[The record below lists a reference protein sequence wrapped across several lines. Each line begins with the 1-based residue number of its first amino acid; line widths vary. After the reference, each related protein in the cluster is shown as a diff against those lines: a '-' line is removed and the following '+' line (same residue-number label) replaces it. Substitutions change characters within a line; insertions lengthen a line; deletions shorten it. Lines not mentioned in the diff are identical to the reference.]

1 MSDENEVKNYSSQ
14 VHPKYFRPN
23 ATITYKPLSKPPE
36 AKQKQQQQQHVDME
50 AAKEVKKETEDDGVS
65 NSR

>member
-1 MSDENEVKNYSSQ
+1 MSFKKCQ

-36 AKQKQQQQQHVDME
+36 AKQQQQQSVDMD
-50 AAKEVKKETEDDGVS
+50 AGKEVKKETEEDGVS
-65 NSR
+65 ISR